1 MADDD
6 EASLDRA
13 REARKNLGMW
23 SFTFTM
29 RSPETVTDHEKAAI
43 RRFRA
48 AQAAKGCGVDAILD
62 KLNFRKFLDVV
73 DAWNVGDEVIVHG
86 LLSAVE
92 LNGESGVMES
102 VDTDGSGRLR
112 VKLSTPRGTMTHVNA
127 KPDNVAHV
135 DENYEGAYTLTKRTG
150 ICTDRAT
157 EPK

>member
-48 AQAAKGCGVDAILD
+48 AQAAKGCGVDAFLD

-73 DAWNVGDEVIVHG
+73 DAWNVRRLVVHLVKVEAG
-86 LLSAVE
+86 AVALGRRHRGHRMCPVQVVAKLL
-92 LNGESGVMES
+92 
-102 VDTDGSGRLR
+102 
-112 VKLSTPRGTMTHVNA
+112 
-127 KPDNVAHV
+127 
-135 DENYEGAYTLTKRTG
+135 ENRHQ
-150 ICTDRAT
+150 R
-157 EPK
+157 